1 MVLLDRVESLPS
13 LVRLMQSL
21 NLLLTSLELGEQIL
35 VFSLQLLF
43 LMVKAFAV
51 LLELL

>member
-1 MVLLDRVESLPS
+1 
-13 LVRLMQSL
+13 MQPL
-21 NLLLTSLELGEQIL
+21 YLLLTSLELGEQVL

-43 LMVKAFAV
+43 LMVEALAV

>member
-1 MVLLDRVESLPS
+1 MVLLNRVKSLPS
-13 LVRLMQSL
+13 LIRLMQPL
-21 NLLLTSLELGEQIL
+21 YLLLTSLELGEQVL

-43 LMVKAFAV
+43 LMVKALAV